1 MGFGIITP
9 KEVEFYKSDEKKSAY
24 HKYKNDIWSK
34 LSSFLKAMMIIL
46 KNV

>member
-9 KEVEFYKSDEKKSAY
+9 KVEFYKSDEKKSVTINIRMIFGQSY
-24 HKYKNDIWSK
+24 H
-34 LSSFLKAMMIIL
+34 LFLKAMMIIL